1 LLYARPNA
9 DETSL
14 SNVGQI
20 LKAAERSRTLIRQL
34 LAFGRKQELRIEVVD
49 LNQVLAEMHSMLRP
63 LLNASIELRVLSTDQ
78 PEYAEIDKSQFQQV
92 MMNLAMNA
100 GDAMP
105 DGGVL
110 TIALRESVAN
120 SDQEK
125 LETSRESVLLTVTDT
140 GTGIDD
146 SIKSKIFE
154 PFFTTKEQSGGM
166 GLGLAMVYGIVKQNQ
181 GDIAVES
188 KPGEGTTFFL
198 RFPRAGKP
206 ASSKS
211 EKVIAGSVAALH
223 GTVLL
228 AEDRGDLREMLAE
241 ILTRNGLHVLVA
253 FDGENAIE
261 IASETEENI
270 DLVVSDVMMPR
281 MNGPDA
287 VRRIRVS
294 RPTVKAIYLSG
305 YTELGIAEENDI
317 LIAKPVTPEALM
329 QAINNCLV
337 GTPPPSLTGAPRKKM
352 AA

>member
-1 LLYARPNA
+1 
-9 DETSL
+9 
-14 SNVGQI
+14 
-20 LKAAERSRTLIRQL
+20 
-34 LAFGRKQELRIEVVD
+34 
-49 LNQVLAEMHSMLRP
+49 
-63 LLNASIELRVLSTDQ
+63 
-78 PEYAEIDKSQFQQV
+78 
-92 MMNLAMNA
+92 
-100 GDAMP
+100 
-105 DGGVL
+105 
-110 TIALRESVAN
+110 
-120 SDQEK
+120 
-125 LETSRESVLLTVTDT
+125 
-140 GTGIDD
+140 
-146 SIKSKIFE
+146 
-154 PFFTTKEQSGGM
+154 M

-181 GDIAVES
+181 VDIAVES
-188 KPGEGTTFFL
+188 KPGEGTRFFL
-198 RFPRAGKP
+198 RFPRAVKP
-206 ASSKS
+206 ATSKS
-211 EKVIAGSVAALH
+211 EKVIAGPVAALH

-305 YTELGIAEENDI
+305 YTELGVAEEDDI

-337 GTPPPSLTGAPRKKM
+337 GTPPRSQNSAPRKK
-352 AA
+352 